1 MSLELFIAGRYLRAR
16 RKQGFISLIGILS
29 VFGVALGVMAL
40 VVVIAVMSG
49 AETDFRKRILGLEPH
64 VLLMGQGGGITD
76 AAGAQEKLKGFA
88 GVNATA
94 PFVYGKVVLRSS
106 GGMGGAFLRGV
117 DPEGQQVSIEGI
129 DKKSLRVQLK
139 QPESGASPGIILG
152 KNLAAEL
159 RVAVGDTV
167 QVMSPEF
174 MLSPVGMMPKVRRF
188 EVTGLFSSGLYE
200 YDGALCYVRIEE
212 ASGLLGMG
220 DKVTGIGIWVE
231 DVYKAEII
239 GEEIRDAFGWGFW
252 TRNWMEMNKNLF
264 SALKLE
270 KTAMFVI
277 LTLIILVAAFNIA
290 SSLIMMVMEKTRDI
304 AILMAM
310 GATRSLIRRIFVLQG
325 MIIGITGTCLGIL
338 AGVGLCLFLERY
350 PIVKLPEAYPFT
362 TLPVLLEWG
371 DVFVIGGASLLICF
385 VSTLYPAMQA
395 SRMDPVE
402 GIRYG

>member
-1 MSLELFIAGRYLRAR
+1 MSLEFFIAGRYLRAR

-64 VLLMGQGGGITD
+64 ILLMGQGGGVQD
-76 AAGAQEKLKGFA
+76 SGAAQERLEQIPGI
-88 GVNATA
+88 VATA
-94 PFVYGKVVLRSS
+94 PFVYGKVVLRASN
-106 GGMGGAFLRGV
+106 GMGGAFLRGI
-117 DPEGQQVSIEGI
+117 DPEGQRVSIEGT
-129 DKKSLRVQLK
+129 DRESLAVQLK
-139 QPESGASPGIILG
+139 IPDSGELPGIILG
-152 KNLAAEL
+152 KTLAAEL
-159 RVAVGDTV
+159 GVLLGDTV

-174 MLSPVGMMPKVRRF
+174 MLSPVGMLPKVRRF
-188 EVTGLFSSGLYE
+188 QVTGLFSSGLYE

-212 ASGLLGMG
+212 ASRLMGMG
-220 DKVTGIGIWVE
+220 DKVTGIGIWIE
-231 DVYKAEII
+231 DVYTADSL
-239 GEEIRDAFGWGFW
+239 GESIRKDFGWGYW

-270 KTAMFVI
+270 KAAMFII

-310 GATRSLIRRIFVLQG
+310 GATRGLIRRIFVIQG
-325 MIIGITGTCLGIL
+325 MIIGFLGTLF
-338 AGVGLCLFLERY
+338 GVASGVALCLFLERY
-350 PIVKLPEAYPFT
+350 PIIRLPEAYPFT
-362 TLPVLLEWG
+362 NLPVLLEWG
-371 DVFVIGGASLLICF
+371 DVLVIGLASLLICF
-385 VSTLYPAMQA
+385 FSTLYPAMQA
-395 SRMDPVE
+395 SRLDPVE